1 MKKFIVTFNYSGFVF
16 TAKVFIH
23 KHGNTIV
30 YSTQVI
36 EDYLSYMF
44 ENKELIF
51 SVTDTGIGIPKNK
64 IASMFKPF
72 VQGERYDTRTH
83 GGVGLGLSIVKELVN
98 LMKGTI
104 NVKSVLG
111 TGSTFTITIPLE

>member
-1 MKKFIVTFNYSGFVF
+1 MKKFIVSFNYNGFAF

-36 EDYLSYMF
+36 EDYLNYMF

-51 SVTDTGIGIPKNK
+51 SKEPDGYKLMLFTGATRNEKQRSELLDWHIKTEFIDKTK
-64 IASMFKPF
+64 SMYK
-72 VQGERYDTRTH
+72 Q
-83 GGVGLGLSIVKELVN
+83 
-98 LMKGTI
+98 
-104 NVKSVLG
+104 
-111 TGSTFTITIPLE
+111 TFSMS

>member
-1 MKKFIVTFNYSGFVF
+1 MKKFIVAFNYNGFAF

-44 ENKELIF
+44 DNKELIF
-51 SVTDTGIGIPKNK
+51 SKEQDGYKLMLFMGATRIE
-64 IASMFKPF
+64 KP
-72 VQGERYDTRTH
+72 QGELLDWHIKTEFIDKTQTMY
-83 GGVGLGLSIVKELVN
+83 KQ
-98 LMKGTI
+98 
-104 NVKSVLG
+104 
-111 TGSTFTITIPLE
+111 TFSMS